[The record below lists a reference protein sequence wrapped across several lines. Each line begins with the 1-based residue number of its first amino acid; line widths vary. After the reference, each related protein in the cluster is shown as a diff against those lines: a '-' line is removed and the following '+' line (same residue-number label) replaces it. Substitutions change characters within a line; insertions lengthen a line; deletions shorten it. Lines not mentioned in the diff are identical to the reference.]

1 MTETR
6 PLLARFFSYYRPYKA
21 LFILDFGCAVAAGLL
36 QLGFPLAVKYF
47 VDELLPGQN
56 WGLLLACAAALL
68 AVYVANARLM
78 AIVTYW
84 GHALGVGIET
94 DMRAEA
100 FDHLQKLSFRF
111 YDNAQTGQ
119 LITHV
124 TKDLESAYS
133 HSRRG
138 DVGARYGD
146 RVRDPAVACGAGDG
160 PHLLDHR
167 TPAGDDPACGPDRGR
182 R

>member
-6 PLLARFFSYYRPYKA
+6 PLLARFFSYYRPYKG

-68 AVYVANARLM
+68 AVYVANAGLM

-124 TKDLESAYS
+124 TKDLEEVGEIAHHGPEVDRRRQRTLGGIVVRTSKSELLNSKRPLRGKATAKSAS
-133 HSRRG
+133 
-138 DVGARYGD
+138 A
-146 RVRDPAVACGAGDG
+146 
-160 PHLLDHR
+160 
-167 TPAGDDPACGPDRGR
+167 
-182 R
+182 